1 MSTLDDARRAAREV
15 LLADTGERRP
25 MWRQCF
31 TEHDGSEHPNAIAP
45 VCSDDNHDDN
55 DPNVYPCSVYPCCP
69 DTVIEVESHVIGAY
83 LVELLN
89 ADAEDGV
96 A

>member
-1 MSTLDDARRAAREV
+1 MSILDNARRTAREV
-15 LLADTGERRP
+15 LLADTGEQRP

-31 TEHDGSEHPNAIAP
+31 TEADGSLHPNAIGP
-45 VCSDDNHDDN
+45 VCNDDGHEDD
-55 DPNVYPCSVYPCCP
+55 DPNVYPCCP